1 MMVALIVAGVLFLLL
16 AFVLFIAAIVAF
28 FVVRKRSN
36 AADEPAPYIL
46 QPAPADRTAQPV
58 PVPAI
63 SVPPNVPVQPGP
75 AVPMQAMAA
84 GHVPPAPAAPAQAMV
99 QPMVQPMAGSYPP
112 PAPVDDDKTVMT
124 DQRREQ
130 LFGALHGTSGP
141 LAGRVFPIDAS
152 GFYIGRDRST
162 SQVVIDSPS
171 ISKRH
176 LWIGVKD
183 GAVVATD
190 QGSTNGTFLND
201 PNAAITEARL
211 TPGDTLILGGDVAR
225 FEYQL

>member
-1 MMVALIVAGVLFLLL
+1 MTVPLIVAGVLFLLL
-16 AFVLFIAAIVAF
+16 AFVLFIAAIVAYF
-28 FVVRKRSN
+28 MSRNRSN
-36 AADEPAPYIL
+36 AAVAPAPYDL
-46 QPAPADRTAQPV
+46 PPAPAAKTAQPV

-75 AVPMQAMAA
+75 AVPMQAMPA
-84 GHVPPAPAAPAQAMV
+84 GSVPPILVAAAQPAVP
-99 QPMVQPMAGSYPP
+99 PMAGSYSP
-112 PAPVDDDKTVMT
+112 PASIDHDKTVMT

-176 LWIGVKD
+176 VWIGVRD
-183 GAVVATD
+183 GAVVAAD
-190 QGSTNGTFLND
+190 QSSTNGTFLND

-225 FEYQL
+225 FEYRL

>member
-1 MMVALIVAGVLFLLL
+1 MTVPLIVAGVLFLLL
-16 AFVLFIAAIVAF
+16 AFVLFIAAIVAYF
-28 FVVRKRSN
+28 MSRGRSN
-36 AADEPAPYIL
+36 AAVAPAPYVP
-46 QPAPADRTAQPV
+46 QAAPAPWVPQPV
-58 PVPAI
+58 QVPHAPVP
-63 SVPPNVPVQPGP
+63 P
-75 AVPMQAMAA
+75 AVPMQ
-84 GHVPPAPAAPAQAMV
+84 PTPAPEQSP
-99 QPMVQPMAGSYPP
+99 VQPMAGSYSP
-112 PAPVDDDKTVMT
+112 PASIDHDKTVMT

-176 LWIGVKD
+176 VWIGVKD
-183 GAVVATD
+183 GAVVAAD
-190 QGSTNGTFLND
+190 QSSTNGTFLND

-211 TPGDTLILGGDVAR
+211 APGDTLILGGDVAR
-225 FEYQL
+225 FEYRL

>member
-28 FVVRKRSN
+28 FMSRNRSN
-36 AADEPAPYIL
+36 AAIAPAPYVP
-46 QPAPADRTAQPV
+46 QPAPAPRVAQPVSVPAPPAYAAPPMQPV
-58 PVPAI
+58 PV
-63 SVPPNVPVQPGP
+63 VPVQ
-75 AVPMQAMAA
+75 
-84 GHVPPAPAAPAQAMV
+84 PAPAAPV
-99 QPMVQPMAGSYPP
+99 QPMVQPMAGSYSPP
-112 PAPVDDDKTVMT
+112 DSIDHDKTVMT

-225 FEYQL
+225 FEYRL

>member
-16 AFVLFIAAIVAF
+16 AFVLFIVAIVAF
-28 FVVRKRSN
+28 FMSRNRSN
-36 AADEPAPYIL
+36 AAVAPPPYVPQPTPAP
-46 QPAPADRTAQPV
+46 RVAQPV
-58 PVPAI
+58 SVPA
-63 SVPPNVPVQPGP
+63 SPVNAAAPMQPMP
-75 AVPMQAMAA
+75 AVPAQ
-84 GHVPPAPAAPAQAMV
+84 PAPAAP
-99 QPMVQPMAGSYPP
+99 VQPMAGSYLPP
-112 PAPVDDDKTVMT
+112 SHVDDDKTVMT
-124 DQRREQ
+124 DQRRGQ

-176 LWIGVKD
+176 LWIGLKEGV
-183 GAVVATD
+183 VVAID

-225 FEYQL
+225 FEYRL

>member
-28 FVVRKRSN
+28 FMSRNRSN
-36 AADEPAPYIL
+36 AAAAPAPYVP
-46 QPAPADRTAQPV
+46 QPAPSPRVAQPV
-58 PVPAI
+58 SVPA
-63 SVPPNVPVQPGP
+63 PPVY
-75 AVPMQAMAA
+75 AAAPMQPTPD
-84 GHVPPAPAAPAQAMV
+84 VPAQPAPAAPVQA
-99 QPMVQPMAGSYPP
+99 MVQPMAGSYPP
-112 PAPVDDDKTVMT
+112 PASIDHDKTVMT

-201 PNAAITEARL
+201 PNASITEARL

-225 FEYQL
+225 FEYRL

>member
-1 MMVALIVAGVLFLLL
+1 MVLMIVAGVLFLLL

-36 AADEPAPYIL
+36 AAVAPAPYVP
-46 QPAPADRTAQPV
+46 QPAPAPRPAQPAS
-58 PVPAI
+58 VPAAVI
-63 SVPPNVPVQPGP
+63 SPSVPMQPVAAAPAQPAPVPVQPTP
-75 AVPMQAMAA
+75 VTPVQPPVQPI
-84 GHVPPAPAAPAQAMV
+84 VPPME
-99 QPMVQPMAGSYPP
+99 GSYSP
-112 PAPVDDDKTVMT
+112 PASVDDDRTVMT
-124 DQRREQ
+124 DQRRGQ

-141 LAGRVFPIDAS
+141 LAGRVFPIDAN

-183 GAVVATD
+183 GAVVAAD

-201 PNAAITEARL
+201 PNASITEARL
-211 TPGDTLILGGDVAR
+211 APGDTLILGGDVAR
-225 FEYQL
+225 FEYRL

>member
-1 MMVALIVAGVLFLLL
+1 MTVPLIVAGVLFLLL

-28 FVVRKRSN
+28 FMVRKRPN
-36 AADEPAPYIL
+36 AADERAPYDL
-46 QPAPADRTAQPV
+46 QPAPAAKTAQPV

-75 AVPMQAMAA
+75 GVPMQAMPA
-84 GHVPPAPAAPAQAMV
+84 GPVPPIPAAPAQ
-99 QPMVQPMAGSYPP
+99 PTVQPMAGSYSP
-112 PAPVDDDKTVMT
+112 PASADDDRTVMT
-124 DQRREQ
+124 DQRRGQ

-152 GFYIGRDRST
+152 GFYIGRDRAT

-183 GAVVATD
+183 GVVVAAD
-190 QGSTNGTFLND
+190 QSSTNGTFLND
-201 PNAAITEARL
+201 PNAAITEAKL
-211 TPGDTLILGGDVAR
+211 SPGDTLILGGDVAR
-225 FEYQL
+225 FEYRL